1 MKKYLITVIVLVCL
15 PIGAFVGFYSFYSQ
29 GLPSTDVL
37 VSVQPWTR
45 TVVYDVHGNPIK
57 AFYEQDRVQVPL
69 DEIPENLTNA
79 FIAIEDR
86 KFYRHWGLNVF
97 AIAKALSEDVIAG
110 HIVRGASTITQQLA
124 RNLFLTQEQ
133 TLTRKIKEAILAV
146 RIERHFTKDEILM
159 MYLNQIYFG
168 EGAYG
173 VEAAARRFFGK
184 PLAELTLAESAFL
197 AGLPKNPSA
206 YSPRRHFDAAK
217 QRQAVVIGAMVEMDM
232 VDAAQAAKAKQDTL
246 NILPVKRAE
255 VGAYFTEYVRQILE
269 EEYGASALYR
279 DGLKVHTTIDLRLQE
294 LAERSLETNL
304 RAMEKRLGY
313 QPRDT
318 LGNNEIEGAHTPYIQ
333 GALVALDPHTGQIKA
348 MVGGRDFL
356 ESKFNRATQARR
368 QPGSAF
374 KIFVYTAAIANG
386 MTPCDIIM
394 DAPIVVEMPADTSVW
409 RPQNF
414 SEEFE
419 GPMTMREALARSIN
433 IPAIKVADQI
443 GQSTVIHYAR
453 RMGIKSPLQP
463 YLSIALGSFEVTLL
477 ELTSAIGVLPAS
489 GIRTEP
495 IAITSI
501 ETREGRILEQN
512 YPRKSEAISAQTA
525 YVMTSMLESA
535 VNEGTGRSIR
545 ARGITRHLAGKTG
558 TTDEYGDAWYVG
570 FSPDL
575 ITGVWVGFDE
585 KRSMGNKQTGARVAL
600 PIWIDFM
607 VGALEGVPDKPFPE
621 PHGIV
626 RRDICTETGL
636 LATDH
641 CPETRVEVFVSG
653 TEPLRF
659 CNKLPV
665 DTLSTM
671 ELDLPRAP
679 SFVD

>member
-1 MKKYLITVIVLVCL
+1 MKRYLITVMVLICVPVGVSL
-15 PIGAFVGFYSFYSQ
+15 GFYSFYSK
-29 GLPSTDVL
+29 GLPSTDAL

-45 TVVYDVHGNPIK
+45 TMIYDVHGHAIK
-57 AFYEQDRVQVPL
+57 AFYEQDRVEVLL
-69 DEIPENLTNA
+69 DEIPQHLSNA

-97 AIAKALSEDVIAG
+97 AIGKALSEDIIAG
-110 HIVRGASTITQQLA
+110 QIVRGASTITQQLA

-184 PLAELTLAESAFL
+184 PLGEITLAESAFL

-217 QRQAVVIGAMVEMDM
+217 QRQTVVIGAMVEMGM
-232 VDAAQAAKAKQDTL
+232 VDAPEAAKAKHDTL
-246 NILPVKRAE
+246 EILPAKRAE
-255 VGAYFTEYVRQILE
+255 LGTYFTEHVRQILE
-269 EEYGASALYR
+269 HRYGASALYR
-279 DGLKVHTTIDLRLQE
+279 DGLKVYTTMDLALQE

-313 QPRDT
+313 QARDT
-318 LGNNEIEGAHTPYIQ
+318 LGNNVIEGVSTPYIQ
-333 GALVALDPHTGQIKA
+333 AALVAIDPHTGHVKA

-356 ESKFNRATQARR
+356 ESKFNRATQAHR

-374 KIFVYTAAIANG
+374 KIFVYTAAVANG
-386 MTPCDIIM
+386 MTACDIIM
-394 DAPIVVEMPADTSVW
+394 DSPIVVEMPADTSVW

-414 SEEFE
+414 SEDFE
-419 GPMTMREALARSIN
+419 GPITMREALARSIN

-443 GQSTVIHYAR
+443 GQSTVITYAR
-453 RMGIKSPLQP
+453 QMGIRSPLQP

-495 IAITSI
+495 IAITHI
-501 ETREGRILEQN
+501 ETREGHILEQN

-525 YVMTSMLESA
+525 YVMTSILQSA
-535 VNEGTGRSIR
+535 VDEGTGRLIR
-545 ARGITRHLAGKTG
+545 ARGITRNLAGKTG

-575 ITGVWVGFDE
+575 VTGVWVGFDE
-585 KRSMGNKQTGARVAL
+585 KRSMGNRQTGARVAL

-607 VGALEGVPDKPFPE
+607 TGALEAIPDRRFPE

-626 RRDICTETGL
+626 RRDICKETGL

-659 CNKLPV
+659 CNRLPV
-665 DTLSTM
+665 DTLSILK
-671 ELDLPRAP
+671 LDLPEAP
-679 SFVD
+679 SSLD